1 MSDPKN
7 ECQRNFLEIS
17 PGTGV
22 SKKGHRENSIWSK
35 LGWFGMAGGDE
46 CISFCGDSLIQ
57 CEEVETYINVA
68 VARRTSN
75 EARTIQERT
84 VPKDQVERI
93 NFIAQ
98 LLASLYLIGKGKDF
112 FLSQIY

>member
-22 SKKGHRENSIWSK
+22 SKKGHWENSIWSK
-35 LGWFGMAGGDE
+35 LGWFGMAGADE

-57 CEEVETYINVA
+57 CEEVETYKC
-68 VARRTSN
+68 S
-75 EARTIQERT
+75 
-84 VPKDQVERI
+84 
-93 NFIAQ
+93 
-98 LLASLYLIGKGKDF
+98 SGKADIEW
-112 FLSQIY
+112 SEDDSRENST